1 MEKNVFQEIRA
12 DELTAVCHTV
22 MAYVP
27 KIYKLSV
34 ANRRHSSFLYILKG
48 QYSYH
53 FGDES
58 LLVGEGSL
66 VYLPRYA
73 EYTYQVLSADAECL
87 QCEMDFFRDGIPIA
101 FGKWPVAITDGEG
114 ERMESI
120 MRELLLHHGGGGA
133 SFLVTGHLFHLLSF
147 FADNQMQPAANTGWQ
162 KIQPAISYIH
172 RHYREKIS
180 IAHLAEICYLSQSQL
195 RRLFQAEMGQS
206 PVEMKNQLLAKA
218 ACDMLRTTENSVG
231 EIAEALG
238 FETIYAFS
246 RFFKQAQGVSPRA
259 YAQSSQGK

>member
-12 DELTAVCHTV
+12 GELTAVCHTV

-27 KIYKLSV
+27 RIHKLFV
-34 ANRRHSSFLYILKG
+34 TNRRNSSFLYILKG
-48 QYSYH
+48 QYCYR
-53 FGDES
+53 FGNES
-58 LLVGEGSL
+58 LLAGEGSL

-87 QCEMDFFRDGIPIA
+87 QCEMDFFRDGTPVA
-101 FGKWPVAITDGEG
+101 FGNRPVAITNGDGEQMG
-114 ERMESI
+114 KI
-120 MRELLLHHGGGGA
+120 LREMLLHHGGA

-147 FADNQMQPAANTGWQ
+147 FADNQIQPAANTARK
-162 KIQPAISYIH
+162 KIQPAVSYIR

-218 ACDMLRTTENSVG
+218 ACDMLRSTENSVG
-231 EIAEALG
+231 EIAESLG

-259 YAQSSQGK
+259 YAQSNQGK